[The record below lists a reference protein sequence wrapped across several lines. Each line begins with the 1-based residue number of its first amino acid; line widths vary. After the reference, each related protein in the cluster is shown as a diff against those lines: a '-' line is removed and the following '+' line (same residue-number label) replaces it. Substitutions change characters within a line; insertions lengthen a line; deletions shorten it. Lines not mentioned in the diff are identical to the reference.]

1 MKGLTETIP
10 AVFRLLTNKEVA
22 LPSFSVTSALPS
34 IMNGGKDFSEW
45 SKKDDLL
52 YKTLRLPV
60 EAVLGRDSVCLAD
73 CAIAESKFEKGE
85 DVAGRMLSLLPQ
97 MNEVRNR
104 GTSDMEFA
112 VSGLLARSQ
121 LASGQPADAR
131 RTIEVLREYFAER
144 GLTRFLPNM
153 DAMLCRIDMH
163 TGDLDAADAGGVLH
177 AFPRTQPCSRRG
189 ADAHGTANSPSALCG
204 QVQHRDCTDH
214 GREAAHGEDP
224 RQPHSRQAGREAP
237 G

>member
-1 MKGLTETIP
+1 M
-10 AVFRLLTNKEVA
+10 A

-97 MNEVRNR
+97 MNEVRNH
-104 GTSDMEFA
+104 GTSA
-112 VSGLLARSQ
+112 
-121 LASGQPADAR
+121 ASWQ
-131 RTIEVLREYFAER
+131 
-144 GLTRFLPNM
+144 
-153 DAMLCRIDMH
+153 
-163 TGDLDAADAGGVLH
+163 TGS
-177 AFPRTQPCSRRG
+177 PPTRG
-189 ADAHGTANSPSALCG
+189 APSRCSMNALSSA
-204 QVQHRDCTDH
+204 V
-214 GREAAHGEDP
+214 
-224 RQPHSRQAGREAP
+224 
-237 G
+237 